1 MIDIIKPILPEM
13 ILFFGACLVLLLDAF
28 QKLGKY
34 LLSIAFFLLAL
45 SILMI
50 ICGVPDGLYYHD
62 LFAVSMFTKLIKITL
77 ISFGLFQFIAS
88 SSMMNKYD
96 LNANEYIVMVMF
108 LIVGACVMVSAN
120 HLMLLYVGMEIQ
132 ALAAYTLVVMQRK
145 SEFSAE
151 AGVKYF
157 ILGSLAS
164 VLYLF
169 GVSYIYGTFGTLY
182 FHEIATHV
190 HIVSTGGLLGITLIL
205 SSFLFKVGAFPF
217 HQWVPDVYQGAPTP
231 TTSIISTLSKVAA
244 IAVLLKLITVFLH
257 ADTVIDFRRMF
268 EGIAILSMIVGATV
282 PIVQTHMKRFLG
294 YSSIGHA
301 GFMLMGVVNIS
312 TVGLSAIIAYV
323 LVYGLTLMMTFVCLM
338 SLKDKRDLTEEHNDL
353 SLVQLEGLAHVRPKH
368 ALVLAVCFLSM
379 AGMPPLIGFFPKLLI
394 LQHVINSGNMTLM
407 IFAVLTTVISLFYYL
422 KVIKLM
428 YIDMPVKQS
437 VGASTHINMKLMWI
451 FAPAVI
457 IQLLGCYIPILQTLY
472 TGYITSAAETLI
484 IGSNEKNHS

>member
-28 QKLGKY
+28 QKLDNY
-34 LLSIAFFLLAL
+34 LLSIVCILLAL
-45 SILMI
+45 SIVMM
-50 ICGVPDGLYYHD
+50 ICGVPDGQYYHD
-62 LFAVSMFTKLIKITL
+62 LFTVSIFTKLIKVSL
-77 ISFGLFQFIAS
+77 ISLGLFPFLAAS
-88 SSMMNKYD
+88 SLMKKYD
-96 LNANEYIVMVMF
+96 MNTNEYIVMAMF

-169 GVSYIYGTFGTLY
+169 GASYVYGTFCTLY
-182 FHEIATHV
+182 LHEISTHEY
-190 HIVSTGGLLGITLIL
+190 IASTSGVLGIALII
-205 SSFLFKVGAFPF
+205 SAFLFKIGAFPF

-231 TTSIISTLSKVAA
+231 TTSIISTLSKIAA
-244 IAVLLKLITVFLH
+244 VAVLIKLITVFLQ
-257 ADTVIDFRRMF
+257 ADSHIDFRLILA
-268 EGIAILSMIVGATV
+268 GIAVLSMIVGATV
-282 PIVQTHMKRFLG
+282 PIVQTHMKRLLG

-312 TVGLSAIIAYV
+312 AVGLSAIIAYV
-323 LVYGLTLMMTFVCLM
+323 LVYVLTLIMTLVCLM
-338 SLKDKRDLTEEHNDL
+338 SLKDKRELLEEHNDL
-353 SLVQLEGLAHVRPKH
+353 SLFQLAGLAQVRPKH
-368 ALVLAVCFLSM
+368 AFVLAVCFLSM
-379 AGMPPLIGFFPKLLI
+379 AGVPPLIGFFPKLLI
-394 LQHVINSGNMTLM
+394 LQHVISNGNMTLM

-422 KVIKLM
+422 KVIKVM

-437 VGASTHINMKLMWI
+437 IRVSMHINKKLLWI
-451 FAPAVI
+451 FAPVVL
-457 IQLLGCYIPILQTLY
+457 IQLLGCYVPVLQTVY
-472 TGYITSAAETLI
+472 TQYIMPAAAALI
-484 IGSNEKNHS
+484 MEPNEKNHS